1 MAELGSIIHEIAARA
16 DDFLAGT
23 TDRSQARAG
32 ISELLTMDY
41 SFLEPSDRALVVDAV
56 MRVLQ
61 DEDFF
66 GTEYVGDPF
75 SEDDPE
81 DSSI

>member
-1 MAELGSIIHEIAARA
+1 VIQDLRPIIDEIASRA

-23 TDRSQARAG
+23 KDRAQSRAG
-32 ISELLTMDY
+32 IAELLTMDY
-41 SFLEPSDRALVVDAV
+41 SMLSPTDRTIVITGVMSILE
-56 MRVLQ
+56 

-75 SEDDPE
+75 SDPE
-81 DSSI
+81 EPESS

>member
-1 MAELGSIIHEIAARA
+1 MADLRFIIDDIASRA
-16 DDFLAGT
+16 DEFLAGSK
-23 TDRSQARAG
+23 DRAQSRAG

-41 SFLEPSDRALVVDAV
+41 SALGPEDRATVIAGV
-56 MRVLQ
+56 MNILE

-75 SEDDPE
+75 S
-81 DSSI
+81 DSNEEES